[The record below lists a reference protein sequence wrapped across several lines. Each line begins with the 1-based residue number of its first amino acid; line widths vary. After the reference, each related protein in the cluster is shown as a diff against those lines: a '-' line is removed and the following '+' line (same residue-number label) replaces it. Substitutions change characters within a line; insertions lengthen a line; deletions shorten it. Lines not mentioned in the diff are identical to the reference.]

1 MILTNYKYKDRDGVF
16 CAILEGYKK
25 ADDYWGIPGA
35 AGGFG
40 EYAKNNKL
48 KTTVVGGG
56 TFLAVALI
64 AAYFLSPA
72 YAAFVGTV
80 GTKAATLVSPAI
92 TAVSAFLVAHP
103 LVASLIVVAA
113 VAALIAAPVYAYKNS
128 SKANQIDAV
137 KEEILKV
144 CEKDGDKPK
153 IDNDKLKFIVS
164 DVSTSLNDVA
174 VAVGLVPAKHNKV
187 A

>member
-1 MILTNYKYKDRDGVF
+1 MALTNYKYKKGDGIF
-16 CAILEGYKK
+16 HAISEGYKQ
-25 ADDYWGIPGA
+25 ADDYSGIPGA

-48 KTTVVGGG
+48 KTTVVLGGAV
-56 TFLAVALI
+56 LAVVLTAT
-64 AAYFLSPA
+64 YFLSPA

-113 VAALIAAPVYAYKNS
+113 VAALIVAPVYAYKNS

-137 KEEILKV
+137 KEVFNK
-144 CEKDGDKPK
+144 CEKDKDGDKPAM
-153 IDNDKLKFIVS
+153 DGDKVKVK
-164 DVSTSLNDVA
+164 DGDASTLLTEIGIAIGV
-174 VAVGLVPAKHNKV
+174 VPAPAK

>member
-1 MILTNYKYKDRDGVF
+1 MALTNYEYKKGDGIF
-16 CAILEGYKK
+16 HAISEGYKQ

-48 KTTVVGGG
+48 KTTVVVGG
-56 TFLAVALI
+56 TFLAVALT

-113 VAALIAAPVYAYKNS
+113 VAALIAAPVYMYMNS
-128 SKANQIDAV
+128 SKASQIKGV
-137 KEEILKV
+137 KEAVLDA
-144 CEKDGDKPK
+144 CEKDKDSSPVKDKDGNLKADPNK
-153 IDNDKLKFIVS
+153 LSTLMDKVTVILG
-164 DVSTSLNDVA
+164 LNSEKA
-174 VAVGLVPAKHNKV
+174 VQ
-187 A
+187 

>member
-1 MILTNYKYKDRDGVF
+1 MALTDYEYKKGDGIF
-16 CAILEGYKK
+16 HAISEGYKQ
-25 ADDYWGIPGA
+25 ADDYYGILGA
-35 AGGFG
+35 ASGAGQ
-40 EYAKNNKL
+40 YAMNNKW
-48 KTTVVGGG
+48 KTAATFAAIAVV
-56 TFLAVALI
+56 TSLT

-113 VAALIAAPVYAYKNS
+113 VAAVIAAPVYAWLNS
-128 SKANQIDAV
+128 SKAAQINEV

-153 IDNDKLKFIVS
+153 INDGELKINGNA
-164 DVSTSLNDVA
+164 STFLTNIAKV
-174 VAVGLVPAKHNKV
+174 VELVPKEAAKT

>member
-1 MILTNYKYKDRDGVF
+1 MALTDYKYKKGDGIF
-16 CAILEGYKK
+16 HAISEGYKQ

-48 KTTVVGGG
+48 KTTVVGG
-56 TFLAVALI
+56 TFLAVALTN
-64 AAYFLSPA
+64 AYFLSPA
-72 YAAFVGTV
+72 YVAFVGTV

-113 VAALIAAPVYAYKNS
+113 VAALIAAPVYAYKSS

-137 KEEILKV
+137 KEIINK
-144 CEKDGDKPK
+144 CEKDKDSGKVKVKDGDASTFLTK
-153 IDNDKLKFIVS
+153 IGIV
-164 DVSTSLNDVA
+164 
-174 VAVGLVPAKHNKV
+174 VGVVPALAK
-187 A
+187 AQ